1 MLRTLGRHL
10 ARSAFVRPPPPSA
23 RRADAPQA
31 LAQQAPPPP
40 PAAFAAGRRWAGA
53 ASGELA
59 LATPPSTASLLPPA
73 PPAELDAGA
82 ALTPQKVVELL
93 DRYIVGQARALALT
107 ATPPLSASPPATRQ
121 ADAKRAVAVALRN
134 RWRRHKVGSPLKEE
148 IGAPRARA
156 WRHAR
161 SRAQRALSPVPKN
174 ILMIGPTG
182 CGKTEIARR
191 LAKLTDAPFIKARAP
206 PAAPSPAR

>member
-10 ARSAFVRPPPPSA
+10 ARSAFVRSPPPSA

-31 LAQQAPPPP
+31 LPQQAPPPP

-107 ATPPLSASPPATRQ
+107 ATPPHSASPPARQ

-134 RWRRHKVGSPLKEE
+134 RWRRQKVGSPLKED
-148 IGAPRARA
+148 IGALRARA
-156 WRHAR
+156 WRHALTP
-161 SRAQRALSPVPKN
+161 SRPLASAQKHPDDWTHRLRQDRDRAPAGEADRRALHQGASA
-174 ILMIGPTG
+174 TG
-182 CGKTEIARR
+182 
-191 LAKLTDAPFIKARAP
+191 
-206 PAAPSPAR
+206 PSPAP